1 MQGGEDNLLLE
12 ELPLAG
18 VRFFSRD
25 RALMEKENLGGKWQ
39 EDCITEELKAAPC
52 CRKSLAACSVF
63 CSRVMLTSAEAMG

>member
-18 VRFFSRD
+18 VGFLSRD

-39 EDCITEELKAAPC
+39 EDCITEELKGALC

-63 CSRVMLTSAEAMG
+63 CSRIILTSAKEMG